1 MKIPY
6 FEKRYTTTRI
16 DPISPTLGNAERKSM
31 ETLSQGLSG
40 IGSGSSSPAG
50 FARSVLVCQLRMD
63 PQLLM
68 PLGLYPDPEGLK

>member
-1 MKIPY
+1 
-6 FEKRYTTTRI
+6 
-16 DPISPTLGNAERKSM
+16 M